1 LPKALA
7 SNPRLIWSAPKN
19 IILSHRRK
27 SHESRTS
34 HQSFS
39 RVPEDES
46 KKNTINSYRIT
57 LSRFS
62 NDLGDRQLDSISSEE
77 ILTFLTSI
85 TEGTKQAT
93 KHSRY
98 SHLRSFFN
106 FMRETLN
113 PNLQNPCDTPM
124 LKKLFR
130 PARAMHWNIIEKETI
145 DEVIFR
151 TTEARNRLLLE
162 LMARGGMRVSEV
174 LSLTPNDV
182 DGRRLIIRDSK
193 GGRGEEVVFIP
204 PKLAVRFKDYIS
216 ERRIERGQS
225 IFSITYAAARLIVK
239 KAGEL
244 VGIHLRPHDLRRHS
258 ATHASRAGAPIEI
271 VSKVILRHTNLST
284 TQRYLGTVSEAE
296 AMRWI
301 ENLYN

>member
-1 LPKALA
+1 M
-7 SNPRLIWSAPKN
+7 
-19 IILSHRRK
+19 

-39 RVPEDES
+39 RVPEDEL

-57 LSRFS
+57 LSKFS
-62 NDLGDRQLDSISSEE
+62 DVFGDRQLDAISSEE

-106 FMRETLN
+106 FIRETLN
-113 PNLQNPCDTPM
+113 QNLQNPCDKPM

-130 PARAMHWNIIEKETI
+130 PARAMHWKIIEKETI

-151 TTEARNRLLLE
+151 TTKARNRLLLE

-174 LSLTPNDV
+174 LNLTPNDV

-204 PKLAVRFKDYIS
+204 SKLAARLREYIS
-216 ERRIERGQS
+216 GRRVEPGQR
-225 IFSITYAAARLIVK
+225 IFFITYAAARLVVK

-258 ATHASRAGAPIEI
+258 ATYASRAGTPIEI

-284 TQRYLGTVSEAE
+284 TQRYLGTVSDAE

>member
-1 LPKALA
+1 MSISYLDVADINFLL
-7 SNPRLIWSAPKN
+7 N
-19 IILSHRRK
+19 RK
-27 SHESRTS
+27 KEVSHESRTGCKCF
-34 HQSFS
+34 QG
-39 RVPEDES
+39 VPEDEL
-46 KKNTINSYRIT
+46 KKNTINSYRMA
-57 LSRFS
+57 LFKFS
-62 NDLGDRQLDSISSEE
+62 DVFGNRQLSSISSEE
-77 ILTFLTSI
+77 ILTFLSAI

-106 FMRETLN
+106 FIRETLN
-113 PNLQNPCDTPM
+113 PSFQNPCDKPM

-151 TTEARNRLLLE
+151 TTKARNRLLLE

-174 LSLTPNDV
+174 LNLTPNDV
-182 DGRRLIIRDSK
+182 NGRRLIIRDSK

-204 PKLAVRFKDYIS
+204 PKLAARFKDYIS
-216 ERRIERGQS
+216 DRRIERGQR

-239 KAGEL
+239 KAGEV
-244 VGIHLRPHDLRRHS
+244 VGIHLRPHDLRRHA
-258 ATHASRAGAPIEI
+258 ATYASRAGTPIEI

-284 TQRYLGTVSEAE
+284 TQRYLGTVSDAE

-301 ENLYN
+301 ENLYD

>member
-1 LPKALA
+1 
-7 SNPRLIWSAPKN
+7 
-19 IILSHRRK
+19 
-27 SHESRTS
+27 
-34 HQSFS
+34 
-39 RVPEDES
+39 
-46 KKNTINSYRIT
+46 
-57 LSRFS
+57 
-62 NDLGDRQLDSISSEE
+62 
-77 ILTFLTSI
+77 
-85 TEGTKQAT
+85 
-93 KHSRY
+93 
-98 SHLRSFFN
+98 
-106 FMRETLN
+106 
-113 PNLQNPCDTPM
+113 M

-174 LSLTPNDV
+174 LNLTPNDV

-204 PKLAVRFKDYIS
+204 PKLAARFKDYIS
-216 ERRIERGQS
+216 ERRIERGQR

-258 ATHASRAGAPIEI
+258 ATYASRSGTPIEI

-284 TQRYLGTVSEAE
+284 TQRYLGTVSDAE

-301 ENLYN
+301 ENLYD